1 MFECRDKYEFL
12 KKIVM
17 RKLFV
22 ALMAVLVLASC
33 GGDKKQAADSVEN
46 KNIAE
51 TTNVSPADVIMM
63 TAELMD
69 NAVANLE
76 KAATADDVID
86 ATAELYTAMKKL
98 QTDYAEVMEAVDT
111 LSEEQMNEL
120 YPDAIAAYQKST
132 ISFYGAVMSK
142 ATLMENLTPEQE
154 ARLQGILE
162 TGI

>member
-46 KNIAE
+46 KNITE

-63 TAELMD
+63 TAGLMD

-98 QTDYAEVMEAVDT
+98 QTDYAEVMVAVDT

-132 ISFYGAVMSK
+132 ISFYGAIMSK
-142 ATLMENLTPEQE
+142 STLMENLTPEQE

-162 TGI
+162 TEI

>member
-1 MFECRDKYEFL
+1 
-12 KKIVM
+12 M

-46 KNIAE
+46 KNITE

-98 QTDYAEVMEAVDT
+98 QTDYTEVMVAVDT

-132 ISFYGAVMSK
+132 ISFYGAIMSK

-162 TGI
+162 TEI

>member
-1 MFECRDKYEFL
+1 MK
-12 KKIVM
+12 
-17 RKLFV
+17 KLFV

-46 KNIAE
+46 KNITE

-132 ISFYGAVMSK
+132 ISFYGAIMSK
-142 ATLMENLTPEQE
+142 VTLMENLTPEQE

-162 TGI
+162 TEI

>member
-1 MFECRDKYEFL
+1 
-12 KKIVM
+12 M

-33 GGDKKQAADSVEN
+33 GGDKKQAVGSVEN
-46 KNIAE
+46 KNITE
-51 TTNVSPADVIMM
+51 TTKVSPADVIMM

-120 YPDAIAAYQKST
+120 YPDEIAAYQKAT
-132 ISFYGAVMSK
+132 ISFYGAIMSK

-162 TGI
+162 TEI

>member
-1 MFECRDKYEFL
+1 
-12 KKIVM
+12 M

-46 KNIAE
+46 KNITE

-132 ISFYGAVMSK
+132 ISFYGAIMSK

-162 TGI
+162 TEI

>member
-1 MFECRDKYEFL
+1 
-12 KKIVM
+12 M

-33 GGDKKQAADSVEN
+33 GGDKKQAAGSVEN
-46 KNIAE
+46 QNITE
-51 TTNVSPADVIMM
+51 TSAVTPSDVIMM
-63 TAELMD
+63 TADLMD

-132 ISFYGAVMSK
+132 ISFYGAIMSK

-162 TGI
+162 TEI

>member
-1 MFECRDKYEFL
+1 
-12 KKIVM
+12 M

-46 KNIAE
+46 KNITE
-51 TTNVSPADVIMM
+51 TSAVTPSDVIMM

-69 NAVANLE
+69 NAVVNLE

-132 ISFYGAVMSK
+132 ISFYGAIMSK

-162 TGI
+162 TEI

>member
-1 MFECRDKYEFL
+1 
-12 KKIVM
+12 M

-46 KNIAE
+46 KNITE

-98 QTDYAEVMEAVDT
+98 QTDYTEVMVAVDT

-120 YPDAIAAYQKST
+120 YPDEIAACQKAT
-132 ISFYGAVMSK
+132 INFYGAVMSK

-162 TGI
+162 TEI

>member
-1 MFECRDKYEFL
+1 
-12 KKIVM
+12 M

-46 KNIAE
+46 KNITE

-98 QTDYAEVMEAVDT
+98 QTDYAEVMVAVDT

-132 ISFYGAVMSK
+132 INFYGAVMSK

>member
-1 MFECRDKYEFL
+1 
-12 KKIVM
+12 M

-33 GGDKKQAADSVEN
+33 GGDKKQAAGSVEN
-46 KNIAE
+46 QNITE
-51 TTNVSPADVIMM
+51 TSAVTPSDVIMM

-86 ATAELYTAMKKL
+86 ATAELYTSMKKL

-111 LSEEQMNEL
+111 LSEEQM
-120 YPDAIAAYQKST
+120 D
-132 ISFYGAVMSK
+132 
-142 ATLMENLTPEQE
+142 
-154 ARLQGILE
+154 
-162 TGI
+162 

>member
-1 MFECRDKYEFL
+1 
-12 KKIVM
+12 M

-46 KNIAE
+46 KNITE

-69 NAVANLE
+69 NAVVNLE

-120 YPDAIAAYQKST
+120 YPDAIAVYQKST
-132 ISFYGAVMSK
+132 ISFYGAIMSK

-162 TGI
+162 TEI

>member
-1 MFECRDKYEFL
+1 
-12 KKIVM
+12 M

-46 KNIAE
+46 KNITE

-132 ISFYGAVMSK
+132 ISFYGAIMSK
-142 ATLMENLTPEQE
+142 VTLMENLTPEQE

-162 TGI
+162 TEI

>member
-1 MFECRDKYEFL
+1 
-12 KKIVM
+12 M

-33 GGDKKQAADSVEN
+33 GGDKKQAAGSV
-46 KNIAE
+46 KNQNITE
-51 TTNVSPADVIMM
+51 TSAVTPSDVIMM

-69 NAVANLE
+69 NAVVNLE

-86 ATAELYTAMKKL
+86 AAC
-98 QTDYAEVMEAVDT
+98 
-111 LSEEQMNEL
+111 
-120 YPDAIAAYQKST
+120 QKAT
-132 ISFYGAVMSK
+132 INFYGAVMSK

-162 TGI
+162 TEI